1 MSEAE
6 QTSGEQA
13 RADSASGGSRK
24 LGSKIARFFS
34 RVLLMGVIPLAAIA
48 GGLYFYYTGGRYI
61 STENAYVRA
70 ETITISPDIDG
81 RVTAVNVTNNQRV
94 VRGSEL
100 FRLDPE
106 PLRLMVGEAEA
117 QVQLARVSIDTMRA
131 DYREAVASIR
141 TARQQVLYLQRRL
154 DRQAKLIQRG
164 VVTAE
169 KLDDAEH
176 ELRVAQQQVTT
187 LNLRARRTL
196 ANLGGDI
203 NIDYDAHPA
212 YQAAQYR
219 LDLARTRER
228 QTVVRA
234 PADGVVSNMTLQ
246 AGEYVK
252 QGQAI
257 FSMVNDSNVWVEAN
271 LKETQLTH
279 LEKGQRATLS
289 IDAYP
294 DVEWQAVVSDIA
306 PATGAEF
313 ALLPPQ
319 NATGNWV
326 KVVQRVPVHLHI
338 ELQPDAPR
346 LRAGMTVTASIDTG
360 RERGWPAPFGIEPSE
375 APIVDPESAAVGQP
389 TELPRRPT
397 LSLDKS
403 LRHLLTKTRDAAEV
417 K

>member
-1 MSEAE
+1 
-6 QTSGEQA
+6 
-13 RADSASGGSRK
+13 
-24 LGSKIARFFS
+24 
-34 RVLLMGVIPLAAIA
+34 
-48 GGLYFYYTGGRYI
+48 
-61 STENAYVRA
+61 
-70 ETITISPDIDG
+70 
-81 RVTAVNVTNNQRV
+81 
-94 VRGSEL
+94 
-100 FRLDPE
+100 
-106 PLRLMVGEAEA
+106 
-117 QVQLARVSIDTMRA
+117 
-131 DYREAVASIR
+131 
-141 TARQQVLYLQRRL
+141 
-154 DRQAKLIQRG
+154 
-164 VVTAE
+164 
-169 KLDDAEH
+169 
-176 ELRVAQQQVTT
+176 
-187 LNLRARRTL
+187 